1 MAFPIL
7 PVAAGISALGSI
19 FGGISANKKRRE
31 AEKQL
36 EQRQRRLDQWYL
48 SETATPYLDRADSRA
63 MLKRIRDYNA
73 DELRALN
80 TNAIKAGATDEAKV
94 AAAGRLNR
102 NYSQS
107 VAQIAGLGEQH
118 KDQVGREY
126 RARRDELD
134 DARYRAK
141 LGEGDGVQTMV
152 GNMGNAFGSLA
163 AIYGMAP
170 GVRQQKL
177 APVNTGGFTT
187 VGGGVQPLELS
198 EEMKK
203 RIAGYGR

>member
-1 MAFPIL
+1 MPFPLL
-7 PVAAGISALGSI
+7 PVAAGVSALTSI

-36 EQRQRRLDQWYL
+36 NERQKKLDAWYT

-73 DELRALN
+73 DELRALD
-80 TNAIKAGATDEAKV
+80 TNAIKSGATDEAKV

-102 NYSQS
+102 NYSQT

-118 KDQVGREY
+118 KDQVRREY
-126 RARRDELD
+126 MARRDSLD
-134 DARYRAK
+134 EERYRAK

-152 GNMGNAFGSLA
+152 GNLGNAFGGLA
-163 AIYGMAP
+163 AIYGTQP
-170 GVRQQKL
+170 TVKGPKFG
-177 APVNTGGFTT
+177 PVSGGFQT
-187 VGGGVQPLELS
+187 VGGGVKPLE
-198 EEMKK
+198 
-203 RIAGYGR
+203 AGGIGQVLKFQR